1 MSTTQ
6 LFADRDWPLVFA
18 FANQK
23 GGVGKTTLA
32 IQFALYCSSVL
43 GKKVL
48 CIDFDQQGDF
58 TKALADSDENGAPI
72 LGQAMTLELF
82 NPDCEQ
88 VEPVKTSK
96 GVDLIGTPRRD
107 LRLAEVSKM
116 NLNDIYYAQTRISE
130 VFERY
135 DVVVVD
141 CPPAAGNLVMAALFM
156 AHYVISPIGFGGFGI
171 EGISDMRN
179 LADMTR
185 LVIEKI
191 TEEHQDYPKFLGAVV
206 NSAVEVSEAK
216 NYVSEIY
223 KQFPEII
230 FKNVIGYRKGLK
242 NASYHGDAI
251 WTERYQVIAKN
262 EIIQFNLEVLERA
275 ETNEKALQ

>member
-1 MSTTQ
+1 MS
-6 LFADRDWPLVFA
+6 
-18 FANQK
+18 
-23 GGVGKTTLA
+23 
-32 IQFALYCSSVL
+32 
-43 GKKVL
+43 
-48 CIDFDQQGDF
+48 
-58 TKALADSDENGAPI
+58 
-72 LGQAMTLELF
+72 
-82 NPDCEQ
+82 
-88 VEPVKTSK
+88 
-96 GVDLIGTPRRD
+96 
-107 LRLAEVSKM
+107 
-116 NLNDIYYAQTRISE
+116 LNDIYYAQTRISE

-230 FKNVIGYRKGLK
+230 FKNVRGYRKGLK